1 MQMRVS
7 VGYHVTFGH
16 IKVDFRLS
24 LIGFQKKVSMT
35 KINIGSKDAECNI
48 DESFSW
54 VSCDILTYEGGF
66 QTVFDLVSKKSNN
79 DKNQHWLKRCG
90 I

>member
-7 VGYHVTFGH
+7 VGYHVTFGY

-24 LIGFQKKVSMT
+24 LIGFQKKVTMT
-35 KINIGSKDAECNI
+35 KINIGSKDAEFNI
-48 DESFSW
+48 AEGFSW
-54 VSCDILTYEGGF
+54 MSCDIQTYEGGF
-66 QTVFDLVSKKSNN
+66 QAFFDWVSEKSNN
-79 DKNQHWLKRCG
+79 DKNQNWLKRCR